1 MDQLIKRWIYALLFG
16 LWTIVLFYLLLTRRY
31 TTFLRPEFGLL
42 LALAL
47 FIAIGF
53 MFSTIVRD
61 RTLCVNFS
69 SVLRTVVLLLPILF
83 LVIADPMLGS
93 LAFKMRFV
101 GSSPMNL
108 ITPESSPPEKAETM
122 NITPTVS
129 KKPSSQQSA
138 PKKKTILDLFNK
150 PEKYQGKRVIF
161 KGMIMR
167 DEQLKK
173 YFGGR
178 NTAVYRF
185 LITCCAADA
194 LPLSITVEADDAKG
208 FTTDQWVQVDG
219 IFHLL
224 QVNVNPVP
232 LVKPAVIKA
241 IKAPK
246 MPYMF

>member
-1 MDQLIKRWIYALLFG
+1 MDQLIKRWIYTLLFG

-31 TTFLRPEFGLL
+31 TTFLRPEFGFL

-53 MFSTIVRD
+53 MFSTIIKD
-61 RTLCVNFS
+61 RALHVDFS
-69 SVLRTVVLLLPILF
+69 SALRTVVLLLPILF
-83 LVIADPMLGS
+83 LFIADPMLGS

-101 GSSPMNL
+101 GNSPINL
-108 ITPESSPPEKAETM
+108 TTLESSPTEEANTID
-122 NITPTVS
+122 ITPTE
-129 KKPSSQQSA
+129 
-138 PKKKTILDLFNK
+138 PKKTSAQQPPPEEKTILDLFNK

-178 NTAVYRF
+178 DTAVYRF

-194 LPLSITVEADDAKG
+194 LPLSISVEADDAKG

-219 IFHLL
+219 IFHIL
-224 QVNVNPVP
+224 QVNENPVP
-232 LVKPAVIKA
+232 LVKPAVIKP